1 MTKGFSGV
9 ELANRVNESYPEIVI
24 GSDDV
29 CIFIEPYSI
38 PVVSGFLKNTP
49 GLEFESLTSISAVD
63 YVEYFELVY
72 HLTSMKLNQ
81 SAVLKSRCYG
91 REDPIVPSVLDVWR
105 GAELQEREIWDL
117 MGIRFEGRQD
127 MKRIL
132 LWEDFDGHPLRKDFL
147 S

>member
-9 ELANRVNESYPEIVI
+9 ELANRVNESYPDIIIE
-24 GSDDV
+24 SDDV
-29 CIFIEPYSI
+29 CIFTEPYSI
-38 PVVSGFLKNTP
+38 PVVSGFLRNTP

-91 REDPIVPSVLDVWR
+91 REDPIVPSVLNVWR

-117 MGIRFEGRQD
+117 MGIRFEGRPD